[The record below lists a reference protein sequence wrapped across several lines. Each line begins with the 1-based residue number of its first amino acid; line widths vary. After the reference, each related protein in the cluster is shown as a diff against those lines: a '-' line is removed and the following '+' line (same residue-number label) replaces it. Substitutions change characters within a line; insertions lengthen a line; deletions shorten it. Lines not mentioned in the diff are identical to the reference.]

1 MAKNLMIVESP
12 AKAKTLTK
20 YLGKDFQVLASY
32 GHVRDLVPKEGA
44 VDPERDFAMRYEL
57 IDKNEKHVE
66 AIARA
71 ARKAEALYLATDL
84 DREGEA
90 ISWHITEILRERGLL
105 DGKAVH
111 RVVFSE
117 ITPRAVREAVAHPR
131 ALSSHLVDAQ
141 QARRALDYLVG
152 FNLSPL
158 LWRKVKTGLSAGRVQ
173 SPALRLIVEREEEI
187 EAFASREYWSAT
199 AALAHPAG
207 AFRAR
212 LVKLDG
218 RKFEQ
223 FDLPD
228 EASARAARE
237 RLLAAARGELVVAG
251 INRRERQRRP
261 APPFT
266 TSTLQQEA
274 ARKLGMGTSRT
285 MRLAQALYE
294 GVSLGA
300 EGVQGLITYM
310 RTDSVNLAP
319 EALAEIRERIRRQF
333 GRERLP
339 EEPNRF
345 QNRTKNA
352 QEAHEAIRPTSIE
365 RTPESV
371 APFLSA
377 EQLRLYEL
385 IWKRTVA
392 SQMKPALLSTV
403 SVDLACGSEHAFR
416 ASGTTVL
423 DPGFL
428 ALYEEGRDQKSE
440 EDEEGEA
447 RVPPL
452 AEGERVP
459 LIAIEL
465 SQHFTEPPP
474 RYSEAS
480 LVKALEEYG
489 IGRPSTY
496 ASIIETLLR
505 RQYVELVNKRFRPT
519 DVGRAVAKFLTAHFG
534 PYVDYEFTA
543 RLEDELDAVARGE
556 ERWKPLLHRFW
567 GPFRSRIEEKLERVD
582 KAEATGARELGIDP
596 ESGRKVSVRLGPYG
610 PYVQLGSRED
620 GGKPR
625 FAPLRRDQSMHTLT
639 LEEALKL
646 FALPRT
652 LGVDAEGHP
661 VEAGIGRFGAYVR
674 AGQLY
679 ASLGPEDDPHTIELA
694 RALALLAARREA
706 ATGKELAS
714 FADGALRIV
723 RGRFGP
729 FVTDGERAASL
740 PKGADPAAYDEAAC
754 RALLAAKGKPLRKR
768 AAGRGTRGSASIEP
782 AKPRQATRSRARKP
796 AAGG

>member
-12 AKAKTLTK
+12 AKAKTLHK

-32 GHVRDLVPKEGA
+32 GHIRDLVPKEGA
-44 VDPERDFAMRYEL
+44 VDPEGDFAMRYEL

-90 ISWHITEILRERGLL
+90 ISWHITEVLRERGLL
-105 DGKAVH
+105 DGKTVH

-117 ITPRAVREAVAHPR
+117 ITPRAVSEAIAHPR
-131 ALSSHLVDAQ
+131 ALSSNLVDAQ

-158 LWRKVKTGLSAGRVQ
+158 LWRKVRTGLSAGRVQ

-187 EAFASREYWSAT
+187 EAFRSREYWSASARLVHSQGT
-199 AALAHPAG
+199 
-207 AFRAR
+207 FRAR
-212 LVKLDG
+212 LVRLDG
-218 RKFEQ
+218 RKLEP
-223 FDLPD
+223 FDLKD
-228 EASARAARE
+228 QASAEAARA
-237 RLLAAARGELVVAG
+237 RLLAAAQGALTVAS
-251 INRRERQRRP
+251 ITRRERQRRP

-285 MRLAQALYE
+285 MRIAQALYE
-294 GVSLGA
+294 GVSLGP

-319 EALAEIRERIRRQF
+319 EALSEIRALIARRF
-333 GRERLP
+333 GPERLP
-339 EEPNRF
+339 AEPNRF

-365 RTPESV
+365 RTPETV
-371 APFLSA
+371 APFLTA

-392 SQMKPALLSTV
+392 SQMRPALLATV
-403 SVDLACGSEHAFR
+403 SVDLDCGEAHAFR

-428 ALYEEGRDQKSE
+428 VLYEEGRDQKSE
-440 EDEEGEA
+440 EDEEGEGLPA
-447 RVPPL
+447 L

-459 LIAIEL
+459 LAEIEL
-465 SQHFTEPPP
+465 AQHFTEPPP

-496 ASIIETLLR
+496 ASIIETLLK

-534 PYVDYEFTA
+534 PYVDYAFTA

-556 ERWKPLLHRFW
+556 ESWKPLLRRFW
-567 GPFRSRIEEKLERVD
+567 GPFRARVEEKLENVD
-582 KAEATGARELGIDP
+582 KAEATGSRELGIDP
-596 ESGRKVSVRLGPYG
+596 RSGRKVSVRLGPYG
-610 PYVQLGSRED
+610 PYVQLGTRED
-620 GGKPR
+620 GEKPR
-625 FAPLRRDQSMHTLT
+625 FAPLRRDQSMHTIT
-639 LEEALKL
+639 LEEALKHL
-646 FALPRT
+646 ELPRR
-652 LGVDAEGHP
+652 LGQDEEGQT
-661 VEAGIGRFGAYVR
+661 VEAGIGRFGPYVR
-674 AGQLY
+674 AGKLY
-679 ASLGPEDDPHTIELA
+679 ASLAPEDDPHTLDLE
-694 RALALLAARREA
+694 RALALLKARREA
-706 ATGKELAS
+706 ANGKEIAS
-714 FADGALRIV
+714 FAEGAIRIV

-740 PKGADPAAYDEAAC
+740 PKGADPADYDEAAC
-754 RALLAAKGKPLRKR
+754 RALLAEKGKPLKRRARTARTAGAGEAPPAQRARRKR
-768 AAGRGTRGSASIEP
+768 A
-782 AKPRQATRSRARKP
+782 
-796 AAGG
+796 